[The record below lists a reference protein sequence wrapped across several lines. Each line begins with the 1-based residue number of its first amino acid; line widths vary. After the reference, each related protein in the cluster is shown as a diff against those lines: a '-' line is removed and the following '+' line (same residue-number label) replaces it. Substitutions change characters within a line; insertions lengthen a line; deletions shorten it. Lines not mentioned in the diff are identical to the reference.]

1 MELVQMGLALE
12 VQVEPKG
19 FQVQEG
25 QADWVL
31 EGEGEEEHFD
41 SEPGKQLEDVEV
53 DWDTKGKI

>member
-1 MELVQMGLALE
+1 MGLALE